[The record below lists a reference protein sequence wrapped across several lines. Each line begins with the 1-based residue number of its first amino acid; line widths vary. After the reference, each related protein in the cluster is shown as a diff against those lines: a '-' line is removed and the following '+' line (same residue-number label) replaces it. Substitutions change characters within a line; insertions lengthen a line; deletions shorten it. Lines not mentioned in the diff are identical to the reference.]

1 MDVAKMR
8 CNYTHIVLCIFDKRT
23 GRKWTR
29 DWEEP
34 GWIGDE
40 HAQEREQGLLVLM
53 AESGETTM

>member
-1 MDVAKMR
+1 MR
-8 CNYTHIVLCIFDKRT
+8 CNYTCIVLCIFNKHM

-34 GWIGDE
+34 GWIGNE
-40 HAQEREQGLLVLM
+40 HAQECEQGILVLM